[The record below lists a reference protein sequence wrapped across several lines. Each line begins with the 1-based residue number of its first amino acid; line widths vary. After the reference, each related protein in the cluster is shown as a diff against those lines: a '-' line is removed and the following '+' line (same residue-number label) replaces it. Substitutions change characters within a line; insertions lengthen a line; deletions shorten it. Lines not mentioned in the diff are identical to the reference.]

1 METKKYKILLCEDD
15 TNLGMVLKNYLEL
28 NDYDVILER
37 DGRLGLA
44 AFQREKFDICLLD
57 VMMPHMDGFTL
68 AEEIRDVDPDIP
80 LFFLSAK
87 TMKEDII
94 QGYKLGADDYI
105 TKPFDSE
112 VLMHKIRA
120 ILKRNEEMNKE
131 AENMEF
137 DLGAFH
143 FNPKLRELIIGD
155 KKQTLSPK
163 ENELLR
169 MLAEHK
175 NDLLPRE
182 KALKKI
188 WGSDTYFNGRSMD
201 VYIAKLRKYLKEDE
215 KLEIVNIHGNGF
227 RLVEQE
233 TQA

>member
-1 METKKYKILLCEDD
+1 METTKAKILLCEDD

-28 NDYDVILER
+28 NDYDVTLER

-57 VMMPHMDGFTL
+57 IMMPNMDGFKV
-68 AEEIRDVDPDIP
+68 AEEIRDINPDVP

-112 VLMHKIRA
+112 VLLHKIKA
-120 ILKRNEEMNKE
+120 IIKRNEEVHKDE
-131 AENMEF
+131 ANAEY
-137 DLGAFH
+137 DLGKYH
-143 FNPKLRELIIGD
+143 FNPKLRQLSADGNVSV
-155 KKQTLSPK
+155 LSPK
-163 ENELLR
+163 ESELLK
-169 MLAEHK
+169 MLAEYK

-182 KALKKI
+182 IALKKI

-201 VYIAKLRKYLKEDE
+201 VYIAKLRKYLKDDPT
-215 KLEIVNIHGNGF
+215 LEIVNIHGNGF
-227 RLVEQE
+227 RLVV
-233 TQA
+233 TA

>member
-1 METKKYKILLCEDD
+1 METTKPKILLCEDD

-28 NDYDVILER
+28 NDYEVILER

-57 VMMPHMDGFTL
+57 VMMPNMDGFTL
-68 AEEIRDVDPDIP
+68 AEEIRDINPDVP

-87 TMKEDII
+87 TMKDDII

-112 VLMHKIRA
+112 VLLLKIKA
-120 ILKRNEEMNKE
+120 ILKRNEELHKE
-131 AENMEF
+131 EANAEF
-137 DLGAFH
+137 DLGKYH
-143 FNPKLRELIIGD
+143 FNPRLRQLTVNGNT
-155 KKQTLSPK
+155 QTLSPK
-163 ENELLR
+163 ENELLK
-169 MLAEHK
+169 MMSEYK

-182 KALKKI
+182 TALKKI

-201 VYIAKLRKYLKEDE
+201 VYIAKLRKYLKDDE
-215 KLEIVNIHGNGF
+215 KIEIVNIHGNGF
-227 RLVEQE
+227 RLVVQ
-233 TQA
+233 